1 MISAAIKLMP
11 ANVGWLFWWVHKPML
26 ICQFHVGVNENT
38 PTMLMPPNFVCWC
51 CLQLFVY
58 VANSCSLMLSIV
70 VHWCLRT
77 VVCWCCQLLFIN
89 ADSCCLLVLLDG
101 VCWWCQLMFVVAVRL
116 IVLFYA
122 FNSLVWLSW
131 FRMGLLILLMQLAIF
146 KYVDISRP

>member
-1 MISAAIKLMP
+1 MSIS
-11 ANVGWLFWWVHKPML
+11 
-26 ICQFHVGVNENT
+26 
-38 PTMLMPPNFVCWC
+38 CWC
-51 CLQLFVY
+51 QWKHTNHVNATKFCLLVLSTVVCLCSQLLFVDA
-58 VANSCSLMLSIV
+58 VNCCSLMLSIV
-70 VHWCLRT
+70 VHGCLRT

-89 ADSCCLLVLLDG
+89 ADSRCLLVLLDG